1 MTSNKALISI
11 FLVVAVDVL
20 GLTIVIPLLPFYAE
34 EFGGSPIVVGMLFA
48 SFAICQFLAGPVLG
62 RISDRIGRRPTL
74 IFSQIGTF
82 IGFLVLGFANTLF
95 LLFLARIIDGITA
108 GNLSIAQA
116 YISDVTKPE
125 ERTKAFAFIGIA
137 FGLGFLIGPAM
148 SGFLSDFGHSVPAF
162 AAAGLSLTSI
172 ICTITLLPSTEIAQS
187 PAPRKGR
194 FSGFA
199 EYLGRPESRRSLLE
213 FFAFTLAFALLIGGF
228 ALFLE
233 RQFGFKARETGY
245 LFAFSGLI
253 GAIVQ
258 GGLVG
263 RLATAWGE
271 VKLSTVGFFAMAISY
286 IPMGFIHDWRIFLI
300 GVVVGG
306 FGSSVT
312 RPALTTLLTKS
323 VGPHEQGEALGVSQS
338 MNSIAQIIGPL
349 IAGFLIEQ
357 QQLVLYGI
365 TAAVIALCGMFLTL
379 QSKPPSPA
387 HQPANALEV

>member
-1 MTSNKALISI
+1 MTSNKALVSI

-34 EFGGSPIVVGMLFA
+34 EFGASPIVVGLLFA
-48 SFAICQFLAGPVLG
+48 SFAVCQFLAGPILG

-82 IGFLVLGFANTLF
+82 IGFLVLGFANSLF
-95 LLFLARIIDGITA
+95 LLFIARIIDGVTA

-125 ERTKAFAFIGIA
+125 ERTKAFGFIGIA

-172 ICTITLLPSTEIAQS
+172 ICTIVLLPSTPVAPS
-187 PAPRKGR
+187 PSPRRGR
-194 FSGFA
+194 LSGFS
-199 EYLGRPESRRSLLE
+199 EYLRRPATRRSLLE
-213 FFAFTLAFALLIGGF
+213 FFAFALAFALLIGGL
-228 ALFLE
+228 AMFLE

-245 LFAFSGLI
+245 LFAFSGLM

-286 IPMGFIHDWRIFLI
+286 IPMGFIHDWRLFLI

-338 MNSIAQIIGPL
+338 LNSIAQILGPI
-349 IAGFLIEQ
+349 IAGALIEQ
-357 QQLVLYGI
+357 GQLVWYGI
-365 TAAVIALCGMFLTL
+365 VAAVIAFWGMSLTL
-379 QSKPPSPA
+379 QSKPPELSHAPQHA
-387 HQPANALEV
+387 E

>member
-1 MTSNKALISI
+1 MTSNKVLVSI

-34 EFGGSPIVVGMLFA
+34 EFGASPIVVGLLFA
-48 SFAICQFLAGPVLG
+48 SFAVCQFLAGPILG

-82 IGFLVLGFANTLF
+82 IGFLVLGFANSLF
-95 LLFLARIIDGITA
+95 LLFIARIIDGVTA

-125 ERTKAFAFIGIA
+125 ERTKAFGFIGIA

-172 ICTITLLPSTEIAQS
+172 ICTIVLLPSTPVAPS
-187 PAPRKGR
+187 PSPRKGR
-194 FSGFA
+194 LSGFS
-199 EYLGRPESRRSLLE
+199 EYLRRPATRRSLLE
-213 FFAFTLAFALLIGGF
+213 FFAFALAFALLIGGL
-228 ALFLE
+228 AMFLE

-245 LFAFSGLI
+245 LFAFSGLM

-263 RLATAWGE
+263 RVATAWGE
-271 VKLSTVGFFAMAISY
+271 VKLSTIGFFAMAISY
-286 IPMGFIHDWRIFLI
+286 IPMGFIHDWRLFLI

-338 MNSIAQIIGPL
+338 LNSIAQIIGPIL
-349 IAGFLIEQ
+349 AGVLIEQ
-357 QQLVLYGI
+357 GQLVWYGI
-365 TAAVIALCGMFLTL
+365 VAAVIAFWGMSLTL
-379 QSKPPSPA
+379 QSKPPELSHA
-387 HQPANALEV
+387 AQHAE

>member
-1 MTSNKALISI
+1 MTSNKALVSI

-34 EFGGSPIVVGMLFA
+34 EFGASPIVVGLLFA
-48 SFAICQFLAGPVLG
+48 SFAVCQFLAGPILG

-82 IGFLVLGFANTLF
+82 IGFLVLGFANSLF
-95 LLFLARIIDGITA
+95 LLFIARIIDGVTA

-125 ERTKAFAFIGIA
+125 ERTKAFGFIGIA

-172 ICTITLLPSTEIAQS
+172 ICTIVLLPSTPVAPS
-187 PAPRKGR
+187 PSPRKGR
-194 FSGFA
+194 LSGFS
-199 EYLGRPESRRSLLE
+199 EYLRRPATRRSLLE
-213 FFAFTLAFALLIGGF
+213 FFAFALAFALLIGGL
-228 ALFLE
+228 AMFLE

-245 LFAFSGLI
+245 LFAFSGLM

-286 IPMGFIHDWRIFLI
+286 IPMGFIHDWRLFLI

-338 MNSIAQIIGPL
+338 LNSIAQILGPI
-349 IAGFLIEQ
+349 IAGALIEQ
-357 QQLVLYGI
+357 GQLVWYGI
-365 TAAVIALCGMFLTL
+365 VAAVIAFWGMSLTL
-379 QSKPPSPA
+379 QSKPPELSHAPQHA
-387 HQPANALEV
+387 E

>member
-1 MTSNKALISI
+1 MTSNKVLVSI

-34 EFGGSPIVVGMLFA
+34 EFGASPIVVGLLFA
-48 SFAICQFLAGPVLG
+48 SFAVCQFLAGPILG

-82 IGFLVLGFANTLF
+82 IGFLVLGFANSLF
-95 LLFLARIIDGITA
+95 LLFIARIIDGVTA

-125 ERTKAFAFIGIA
+125 ERTKAFGFIGIA

-172 ICTITLLPSTEIAQS
+172 ICTIVLLPSTPVAPS
-187 PAPRKGR
+187 PSPRKGR
-194 FSGFA
+194 LSGFS
-199 EYLGRPESRRSLLE
+199 EYLRRPATRRSLLE
-213 FFAFTLAFALLIGGF
+213 FFAFALAFALLIGGL
-228 ALFLE
+228 AMFLE

-245 LFAFSGLI
+245 LFAFSGLM

-271 VKLSTVGFFAMAISY
+271 VKLSTIGFFAMAISY
-286 IPMGFIHDWRIFLI
+286 IPMGFIHDWRLFLI

-338 MNSIAQIIGPL
+338 LNSIAQIIGPIL
-349 IAGFLIEQ
+349 AGVLIEQ
-357 QQLVLYGI
+357 GQLVWYGI
-365 TAAVIALCGMFLTL
+365 VAAVIAFWGMSLTL
-379 QSKPPSPA
+379 QSKPPELSHA
-387 HQPANALEV
+387 AQHAE

>member
-1 MTSNKALISI
+1 MTSNKALVSI

-34 EFGGSPIVVGMLFA
+34 EFGASPIVVGLLFA
-48 SFAICQFLAGPVLG
+48 SFAVCQFLAGPILG

-82 IGFLVLGFANTLF
+82 IGFLVLGFANSLF
-95 LLFLARIIDGITA
+95 LLFIARIIDGVTA

-125 ERTKAFAFIGIA
+125 ERTKAFGFIGIA

-172 ICTITLLPSTEIAQS
+172 ICTIVLLPSTPVAPS
-187 PAPRKGR
+187 PSPRKGR
-194 FSGFA
+194 LSGFS
-199 EYLGRPESRRSLLE
+199 EYLRRPATRRSLLE
-213 FFAFTLAFALLIGGF
+213 FFAFALAFALLIGGL
-228 ALFLE
+228 AMFLE

-245 LFAFSGLI
+245 LFAFSGLM

-271 VKLSTVGFFAMAISY
+271 VKLSTIGFFAMAISY
-286 IPMGFIHDWRIFLI
+286 IPMGFIHDWRLFLI

-338 MNSIAQIIGPL
+338 LNSIAQIIGPIL
-349 IAGFLIEQ
+349 AGALIEQ
-357 QQLVLYGI
+357 GQLVWYGI
-365 TAAVIALCGMFLTL
+365 VAAVIAFWGMSLTL
-379 QSKPPSPA
+379 QSKPPELSHTA
-387 HQPANALEV
+387 QHAE

>member
-1 MTSNKALISI
+1 MTSNKALVSI

-34 EFGGSPIVVGMLFA
+34 EFGASPIVVGLLFA
-48 SFAICQFLAGPVLG
+48 SFAVCQFLAGPILG

-82 IGFLVLGFANTLF
+82 IGFLVLGFANSLF
-95 LLFLARIIDGITA
+95 LLFIARIIDGVTA

-125 ERTKAFAFIGIA
+125 ERTKAFGFIGIA

-172 ICTITLLPSTEIAQS
+172 ICTIVLLPSTPVAPS
-187 PAPRKGR
+187 PSPRKGR
-194 FSGFA
+194 LSGFS
-199 EYLGRPESRRSLLE
+199 EYLRRPATRRSLLE
-213 FFAFTLAFALLIGGF
+213 FFAFALAFALLIGGL
-228 ALFLE
+228 AMFLE

-245 LFAFSGLI
+245 LFAFSGLM

-286 IPMGFIHDWRIFLI
+286 IPMGFIHDWRLFLI

-338 MNSIAQIIGPL
+338 LNSIAQIIGPIL
-349 IAGFLIEQ
+349 AGVLIEQ
-357 QQLVLYGI
+357 GQLVWYGI
-365 TAAVIALCGMFLTL
+365 VAAVIAFWGMSLTL
-379 QSKPPSPA
+379 QSKPPELSHA
-387 HQPANALEV
+387 AQHAE

>member
-1 MTSNKALISI
+1 MTKNKALISI

-20 GLTIVIPLLPFYAE
+20 GLTIIIPLLPFYAQ
-34 EFGGSPIVVGMLFA
+34 EFGGTPIVVGLLFA
-48 SFAICQFLAGPVLG
+48 SFAICQFLAGPILG

-74 IFSQIGTF
+74 IFSQIGTL
-82 IGFLVLGFANTLF
+82 IGFLVLGFANSLF
-95 LLFLARIIDGITA
+95 LLFLARIIDGVTA

-162 AAAGLSLTSI
+162 VAAGLSFTSI
-172 ICTITLLPSTEIAQS
+172 ICTIMLLPKTQVVQS
-187 PAPRKGR
+187 VMARKGR

-199 EYLGRPESRRSLLE
+199 EYLRRPASRRSLLE
-213 FFAFTLAFALLIGGF
+213 FFAFTLAFALLIGGL
-228 ALFLE
+228 ALYLE
-233 RQFGFKARETGY
+233 RQFGFKAKETGY

-253 GAIVQ
+253 GALVQ

-263 RLATAWGE
+263 RLVTAWGE
-271 VKLSTVGFFAMAISY
+271 VKLSTVGFLAMAISY
-286 IPMGFIHDWRIFLI
+286 IPMGFIHDWRLFLI
-300 GVVVGG
+300 GVAVGG
-306 FGSSVT
+306 FGSAVT

-338 MNSIAQIIGPL
+338 LNSIAQIIGPIL
-349 IAGFLIEQ
+349 AGFLIEQ

-365 TAAVIALCGMFLTL
+365 TAAVIALWGMLLTL
-379 QSKPPSPA
+379 QSKPPSPTTEPVGA
-387 HQPANALEV
+387 VKG